1 MFVTGLVITLAATA
15 CGGSEPAATTT
26 AAAAA
31 ATTTAPPTTTTSMAA
46 ATATTMAPTTTVA
59 AVTTT
64 TATSSSVAASDDD
77 LPTELPPGIY
87 EVGTEIRTG
96 FWVPGECG
104 CLWAYVD
111 EAGTETPGPGEDAEV
126 RPTDHA
132 IRLDGCA
139 WTWDG

>member
-1 MFVTGLVITLAATA
+1 
-15 CGGSEPAATTT
+15 
-26 AAAAA
+26 
-31 ATTTAPPTTTTSMAA
+31 
-46 ATATTMAPTTTVA
+46 MAPTTTV

-96 FWVPGECG
+96 FWVPDECG

-132 IRLDGCA
+132 IKLDGCA